1 MRERREGRESGCCVS
16 PGAVQRTGWAGELVD
31 SCDDGWRAGGVLLVW
46 LIYSIPRVGYSL
58 WQHIYSSCPLTVTT
72 LDMRRTPR
80 VAPRRK
86 GHRGAE
92 APAPGLRVRAGSRK
106 GRHQRHQTGGGK
118 LRGYPDSSA
127 ACRRPYPLFTDQ
139 AKQDM
144 VMNRMK
150 LLQDM
155 EMRLASN
162 DWKA

>member
-1 MRERREGRESGCCVS
+1 MRERQEGRESGCCVS
-16 PGAVQRTGWAGELVD
+16 PGAVQRAGWAGGLVD

-80 VAPRRK
+80 VVPRRK

-118 LRGYPDSSA
+118 AAWISGLQCCLQAAVSA
-127 ACRRPYPLFTDQ
+127 VHGPGEAGHGHE
-139 AKQDM
+139 QD
-144 VMNRMK
+144 
-150 LLQDM
+150 
-155 EMRLASN
+155 EASAGHG
-162 DWKA
+162 DASC